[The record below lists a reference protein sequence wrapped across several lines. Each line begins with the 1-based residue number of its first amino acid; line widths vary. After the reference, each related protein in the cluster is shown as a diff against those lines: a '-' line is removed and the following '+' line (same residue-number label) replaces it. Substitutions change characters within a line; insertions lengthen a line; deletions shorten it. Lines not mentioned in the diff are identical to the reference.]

1 MTAAL
6 EARVESCRHL
16 SQTAERPHQRAY
28 WRARMHEAETCLYL
42 VLNPGAI
49 LPLEIPVMATRQ
61 APVVLTEAEV
71 DVMQHALGWPK
82 TGFRNFFTTL
92 DPGYLETWLGLV
104 QRGLASEGK
113 NALSPD
119 RLFQV
124 TSTGRA
130 AFDRHMA
137 GRKAG

>member
-6 EARVESCRHL
+6 EARVEACRQL
-16 SQTAERPHQRAY
+16 AQTEEMPLRRAY

-42 VLNPGAI
+42 VANPGAI
-49 LPLEIPVMATRQ
+49 LPTEIPVIATRQ
-61 APVVLTEAEV
+61 AAVVLTEAEV

-92 DPGYLETWLGLV
+92 EPGYLATWLGLV

-113 NALSPD
+113 NALSKD
-119 RLFQV
+119 RLFLV
-124 TSTGRA
+124 TSTGRE

-137 GRKAG
+137 PRRAG